1 MPAFPSTVEFV
12 AADNIP
18 VQIVRSKKRRKT
30 ISSYWRE
37 NKLVVQVPATLDE
50 KTERSFVDEMLK
62 KYRQKQQKK
71 ELGQSDSALEQRA
84 AELDQFYFDG
94 AAAAQSVRW
103 VTNQN
108 KRWGSASY
116 AQRTIRLSSKL
127 QQMPA
132 WVRDYVLVH
141 ELAHLAAPRAGHGP
155 EFQKLLNRFQ
165 RRADADLYL
174 DAFHAGYNSHA
185 AEHGQNADAIDG
197 FGRDD
202 ES

>member
-1 MPAFPSTVEFV
+1 MPAYPSTVEFV

-94 AAAAQSVRW
+94 AAASICPVGYQPKQALGFGILCT
-103 VTNQN
+103 TNHQTVFEASADA
-108 KRWGSASY
+108 RMGARLRSGPRASASGSTTG
-116 AQRTIRLSSKL
+116 RTWS
-127 QQMPA
+127 
-132 WVRDYVLVH
+132 
-141 ELAHLAAPRAGHGP
+141 
-155 EFQKLLNRFQ
+155 
-165 RRADADLYL
+165 
-174 DAFHAGYNSHA
+174 
-185 AEHGQNADAIDG
+185 
-197 FGRDD
+197 
-202 ES
+202 

>member
-1 MPAFPSTVEFV
+1 MPAYPSTVEFV

-108 KRWGSASY
+108 KRLGFGILCTTNHQTVFEASADARMGARLRSGPRASASG
-116 AQRTIRLSSKL
+116 RTT
-127 QQMPA
+127 
-132 WVRDYVLVH
+132 
-141 ELAHLAAPRAGHGP
+141 
-155 EFQKLLNRFQ
+155 
-165 RRADADLYL
+165 
-174 DAFHAGYNSHA
+174 
-185 AEHGQNADAIDG
+185 
-197 FGRDD
+197 GRTW
-202 ES
+202 S